1 MRSTT
6 QIWVLTRHQY
16 GISAFVSQ
24 TSFGTES
31 RGGIAKC
38 RLFSQARILRLKKKK
53 KKSLERTSL
62 RLLRTILPIKVF
74 VPWLFYLLM
83 DKQGPILFEELQ
95 SISLLPISFLQ
106 VFGATGQ
113 PGAFVL
119 RAVEVVEGEAEHE
132 LVKEELLAR
141 AQRAKLKSVNCR
153 IVRVSDISKTL
164 TSVARNAFAFLELPV
179 EV

>member
-1 MRSTT
+1 M
-6 QIWVLTRHQY
+6 TRHQY
-16 GISAFVSQ
+16 GISGLVSQ
-24 TSFGTES
+24 TSFRTES

-38 RLFSQARILRLKKKK
+38 RLFSQARILRK

>member
-1 MRSTT
+1 MEFLR
-6 QIWVLTRHQY
+6 LFLRRHV
-16 GISAFVSQ
+16 ARKAVV
-24 TSFGTES
+24 ES
-31 RGGIAKC
+31 RNVGC
-38 RLFSQARILRLKKKK
+38 FLRLGFYVFFKK
-53 KKSLERTSL
+53 KKSLEGTSL

-164 TSVARNAFAFLELPV
+164 TSVARNAFAFWGLPV

>member
-1 MRSTT
+1 M
-6 QIWVLTRHQY
+6 V
-16 GISAFVSQ
+16 
-24 TSFGTES
+24 ES
-31 RGGIAKC
+31 RNVGC
-38 RLFSQARILRLKKKK
+38 FLRLGFYVFFK
-53 KKSLERTSL
+53 KKSVERTSL
-62 RLLRTILPIKVF
+62 RILRTILPIKVF

-106 VFGATGQ
+106 VFGANGQ

-153 IVRVSDISKTL
+153 IVRVSAISKTL
-164 TSVARNAFAFLELPV
+164 TSVARNAVAFLELPV

>member
-1 MRSTT
+1 MQRG
-6 QIWVLTRHQY
+6 QA
-16 GISAFVSQ
+16 GIQAFLAL
-24 TSFGTES
+24 SFT
-31 RGGIAKC
+31 C
-38 RLFSQARILRLKKKK
+38 FFF
-53 KKSLERTSL
+53 KSLEGTTL
-62 RLLRTILPIKVF
+62 RLLSAILPVKVF
-74 VPWLFYLLM
+74 VPWLFYLLI
-83 DKQGPILFEELQ
+83 DKQGPFSFKVLR
-95 SISLLPISFLQ
+95 SISSLPIFFLQ

>member
-1 MRSTT
+1 M
-6 QIWVLTRHQY
+6 
-16 GISAFVSQ
+16 
-24 TSFGTES
+24 
-31 RGGIAKC
+31 
-38 RLFSQARILRLKKKK
+38 
-53 KKSLERTSL
+53 
-62 RLLRTILPIKVF
+62 LPIF
-74 VPWLFYLLM
+74 
-83 DKQGPILFEELQ
+83 
-95 SISLLPISFLQ
+95 FLQ

-132 LVKEELLAR
+132 RVKEELLAW

-164 TSVARNAFAFLELPV
+164 TNVERNAFAFLGLPM

>member
-1 MRSTT
+1 
-6 QIWVLTRHQY
+6 
-16 GISAFVSQ
+16 
-24 TSFGTES
+24 
-31 RGGIAKC
+31 
-38 RLFSQARILRLKKKK
+38 
-53 KKSLERTSL
+53 
-62 RLLRTILPIKVF
+62 
-74 VPWLFYLLM
+74 M

-119 RAVEVVEGEAEHE
+119 RPVEVVEGEAEHE
-132 LVKEELLAR
+132 LVKEELLAW

-164 TSVARNAFAFLELPV
+164 ASVERNAFAFLGLPV

>member
-1 MRSTT
+1 M
-6 QIWVLTRHQY
+6 
-16 GISAFVSQ
+16 
-24 TSFGTES
+24 ES
-31 RGGIAKC
+31 RNVGC
-38 RLFSQARILRLKKKK
+38 FLRLGFYVFFK

-153 IVRVSDISKTL
+153 IVRVSAISKTL

>member
-16 GISAFVSQ
+16 GISGLVSQ
-24 TSFGTES
+24 TSFRTES

-38 RLFSQARILRLKKKK
+38 RLFSKARILRFFLKKR
-53 KKSLERTSL
+53 LEWTSL

-132 LVKEELLAR
+132 LVKEELLAW

-164 TSVARNAFAFLELPV
+164 TSVERNAFAFLGLPV

>member
-1 MRSTT
+1 MEFLGLFLR
-6 QIWVLTRHQY
+6 RHF
-16 GISAFVSQ
+16 ARKAVV
-24 TSFGTES
+24 ES
-31 RGGIAKC
+31 RNVGC
-38 RLFSQARILRLKKKK
+38 FLRLGFYVFFK

-62 RLLRTILPIKVF
+62 RILRTILPIKVF

-106 VFGATGQ
+106 VFGANGQ

>member
-1 MRSTT
+1 M
-6 QIWVLTRHQY
+6 TRHQY
-16 GISAFVSQ
+16 GISGLVSQ
-24 TSFGTES
+24 TSFRTES

-38 RLFSQARILRLKKKK
+38 RLFSQARILRFLKK
-53 KKSLERTSL
+53 KKSLEGTSL

-132 LVKEELLAR
+132 LVKEELLAW

-164 TSVARNAFAFLELPV
+164 TSVERNAFAFLELPV

>member
-1 MRSTT
+1 M
-6 QIWVLTRHQY
+6 
-16 GISAFVSQ
+16 
-24 TSFGTES
+24 ES
-31 RGGIAKC
+31 RNVGC
-38 RLFSQARILRLKKKK
+38 FLRLGFYVFFK

-132 LVKEELLAR
+132 LVKEELLAW

-164 TSVARNAFAFLELPV
+164 ASVERNAFAFLGLPV

>member
-1 MRSTT
+1 M
-6 QIWVLTRHQY
+6 
-16 GISAFVSQ
+16 
-24 TSFGTES
+24 
-31 RGGIAKC
+31 
-38 RLFSQARILRLKKKK
+38 
-53 KKSLERTSL
+53 
-62 RLLRTILPIKVF
+62 PIKVF
-74 VPWLFYLLM
+74 VPWLFDLLM

-95 SISLLPISFLQ
+95 SISLLPISFLK

-164 TSVARNAFAFLELPV
+164 TSVPRNAFAFLELPV

>member
-1 MRSTT
+1 M
-6 QIWVLTRHQY
+6 
-16 GISAFVSQ
+16 
-24 TSFGTES
+24 
-31 RGGIAKC
+31 
-38 RLFSQARILRLKKKK
+38 
-53 KKSLERTSL
+53 
-62 RLLRTILPIKVF
+62 PIKVF

-106 VFGATGQ
+106 VFGANGQ

-132 LVKEELLAR
+132 LVKEELLAW

-164 TSVARNAFAFLELPV
+164 TSVERNAFAFLGLPV